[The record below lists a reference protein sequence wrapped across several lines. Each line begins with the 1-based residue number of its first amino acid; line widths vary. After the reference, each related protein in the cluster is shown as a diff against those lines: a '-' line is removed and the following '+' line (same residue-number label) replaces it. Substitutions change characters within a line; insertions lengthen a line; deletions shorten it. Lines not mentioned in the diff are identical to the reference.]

1 MTITDTRE
9 RLIETAARLFHEQG
23 YAATGVSTILREAG
37 VHSGSLYYFFS
48 SKEALLGAVLDRY
61 VERLKPD
68 MLSRAEAVT
77 ADPVERVFALLG
89 VYRMGLEM
97 TSCTLGCPIG
107 NLALELGDAYPDL
120 RRKVET
126 NFENWS
132 AAVAGWLRQGAGRF
146 PADTDLD
153 ALADFV
159 LIVMEGG
166 IMQARARKSLAP
178 FDAAVASLR
187 DYFERLYETGSRPSR
202 MIKPATKR
210 RK

>member
-1 MTITDTRE
+1 MTETDTRD

-37 VHSGSLYYFFS
+37 VHSGSLYYFFA

-61 VERLKPD
+61 VDRLKPD
-68 MLSRAEAVT
+68 MLSRAEAVA

-89 VYRMGLEM
+89 VYRLGLEM

-120 RRKVET
+120 RRKVEK
-126 NFENWS
+126 NFENWA
-132 AAVAGWLRQGAGRF
+132 AAVAGWLGQGAGRF
-146 PADTDLD
+146 PEHTDLE
-153 ALADFV
+153 ALAEFV
-159 LIVMEGG
+159 LVVMEGG

-178 FDAAVASLR
+178 FDTAVLQLR
-187 DYFERLYETGSRPSR
+187 DYFERLQGTGASASRT
-202 MIKPATKR
+202 IKPANKR
-210 RK
+210 RT